1 MKAFLLATAIFGL
14 LVLSARDLRA
24 QAYGPFYDP
33 YWDVQ
38 YQQYLQYQHY
48 LQWQDYLEYLRQT
61 DPYYDLHVMHYQLY
75 LQPYQSYQIYQPCC
89 FTFGVP
95 SRSLRF
101 GRMPHWTG
109 RGAAPPVRRR

>member
-1 MKAFLLATAIFGL
+1 MRAFLLAIAIFGL
-14 LVLSARDLRA
+14 LVLSGRDLRA

-75 LQPYQSYQIYQPCC
+75 LQRYQPYPIYQPCC

-101 GRMPHWTG
+101 GRMPHWGG
-109 RGAAPPVRRR
+109 RGATPPVRRR